1 MTMECSGLPNSWI
14 CQSCMS
20 KNSTDSGSCRGCKAK
35 RLLHPFSSSSMSLKD
50 VEYVDC
56 SCDES
61 KGARPKQKKQL
72 YDQEIFI
79 NQKPAKSRTPQTR
92 EFGRSIETAINVEN
106 LHRWPCEKC
115 SNLNVQSV
123 QFCTSCGIGK
133 EKEVILINDDDDYTV
148 TYNHI
153 NTEQTTNKMAASD
166 QTVVMDLDKLE
177 DWCCRRC
184 TLNNSSDKTRCEMC
198 ESPRE
203 IRVPTVDDSNDI
215 STASNTHIHDRPFFW
230 LGTYMH
236 FNKKR
241 RG

>member
-1 MTMECSGLPNSWI
+1 MYPE
-14 CQSCMS
+14 
-20 KNSTDSGSCRGCKAK
+20 STVEISLLSSTVGTRISLGDS
-35 RLLHPFSSSSMSLKD
+35 
-50 VEYVDC
+50 
-56 SCDES
+56 
-61 KGARPKQKKQL
+61 
-72 YDQEIFI
+72 
-79 NQKPAKSRTPQTR
+79 
-92 EFGRSIETAINVEN
+92 
-106 LHRWPCEKC
+106 
-115 SNLNVQSV
+115 
-123 QFCTSCGIGK
+123 CTSCGIGK

-215 STASNTHIHDRPFFW
+215 STVDSGYMTSN
-230 LGTYMH
+230 
-236 FNKKR
+236 R
-241 RG
+241 RGEPSQFLHCSLNSGFF